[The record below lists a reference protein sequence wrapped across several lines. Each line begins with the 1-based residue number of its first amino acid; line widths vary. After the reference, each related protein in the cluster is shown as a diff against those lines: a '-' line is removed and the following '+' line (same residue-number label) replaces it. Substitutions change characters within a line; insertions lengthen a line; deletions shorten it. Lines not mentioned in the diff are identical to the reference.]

1 MRHGIY
7 DPMIM
12 LLQLKLAG
20 DVCLLTIAHLKYPY
34 YTNGALVRLETGDI
48 TFKILLNSIMNVK

>member
-34 YTNGALVRLETGDI
+34 YTNGALVRL
-48 TFKILLNSIMNVK
+48 